1 MCEAGFERCVS
12 QSKTCEEAALMPK
25 KPNRHKKP
33 VCKTTFLIV
42 RRFLDESY
50 DEIYEEYAYEESR
63 IRKYVIMQSV

>member
-1 MCEAGFERCVS
+1 MLVL

-63 IRKYVIMQSV
+63 I